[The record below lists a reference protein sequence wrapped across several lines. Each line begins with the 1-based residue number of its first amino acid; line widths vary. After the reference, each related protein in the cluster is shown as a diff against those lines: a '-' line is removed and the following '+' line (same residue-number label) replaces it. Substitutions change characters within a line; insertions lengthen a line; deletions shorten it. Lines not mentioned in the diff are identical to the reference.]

1 MIHESSPWKKTLFQ
15 DAELLERWAAKP
27 CSPRRSFILERK
39 VFLAAYSLRKLH
51 ENIKLS
57 NATLDLKVSVKISS
71 PIQSGFSNMHHWFDK
86 YFDLQNPLTTQL
98 TWYRIINILIH
109 SATFVEVVDNEG
121 HITGFMVTSD
131 RELKRG
137 LIHVALDDFISLMRT
152 AAQDYPTHIQQHR
165 HPETRKWITWAG
177 HVES

>member
-39 VFLAAYSLRKLH
+39 VFLAAYSLRKLR
-51 ENIKLS
+51 ENIKIS
-57 NATLDLKVSVKISS
+57 NATLDLEVSVKISP
-71 PIQSGFSNMHHWFDK
+71 PIQTGFSNMHNWFDK
-86 YFDLQNPLTTQL
+86 YFDLQNPISCQMP
-98 TWYRIINILIH
+98 WYRILNILIH
-109 SATFVEVVDNEG
+109 SATFVEVIDNEDR
-121 HITGFMVTSD
+121 ITGFMVTSD

-137 LIHVALDDFISLMRT
+137 LIHVDLAAFIDLMRT
-152 AAQDYPTHIQQHR
+152 AAQDYPTHIQQCR

-177 HVES
+177 HVGP